1 MSTIKEALHEKRKLT
16 EDHIRQ
22 LEREGKQGVRYTAMM
37 PDVPFLV
44 LGLLSDV
51 GWLTHLVAGAVYFC
65 RNGIHHRAAEKSQLR
80 RHRFRGTGWGSDR
93 SCPDRDRRR
102 IAGAHLPYP
111 RRHSE
116 FRHSA
121 ANLSLVQKRDRLRGG
136 VIFNR
141 NAEQRK

>member
-51 GWLTHLVAGAVYFC
+51 G
-65 RNGIHHRAAEKSQLR
+65 
-80 RHRFRGTGWGSDR
+80 
-93 SCPDRDRRR
+93 
-102 IAGAHLPYP
+102 
-111 RRHSE
+111 
-116 FRHSA
+116 
-121 ANLSLVQKRDRLRGG
+121 
-136 VIFNR
+136 
-141 NAEQRK
+141 